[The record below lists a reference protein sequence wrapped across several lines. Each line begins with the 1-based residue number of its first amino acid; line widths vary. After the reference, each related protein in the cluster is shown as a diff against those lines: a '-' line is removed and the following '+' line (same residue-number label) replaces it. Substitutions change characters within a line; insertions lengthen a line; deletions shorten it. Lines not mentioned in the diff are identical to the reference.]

1 MTEPTPERDAAIVR
15 IAANVRSALA
25 FRDVRHAAA
34 AERIG
39 LKPAAFS
46 RRMSGEV
53 PFDAGDLVLLASI
66 LDLSPGHL
74 VDGEPWPQ
82 LTRKEV
88 TPAPVEPAA

>member
-25 FRDVRHAAA
+25 FRDVKHAAA

-66 LDLSPGHL
+66 LDLTPGHL
-74 VDGEPWPQ
+74 VDGEPWPA
-82 LTRKEV
+82 RKEV
-88 TPAPVEPAA
+88 PPSPGPIY